1 MTTANQEIRREA
13 TGRGIKLWQIADRL
27 GITDSYFSRKLR
39 HELPPEEKAKI
50 KAIIAEMAQEGK

>member
-13 TGRGIKLWQIADRL
+13 TGHGIKLWQIANKL

-39 HELPPEEKAKI
+39 HEFPPEEKAKI
-50 KAIIAEMAQEGK
+50 KAIIAELTQEGE